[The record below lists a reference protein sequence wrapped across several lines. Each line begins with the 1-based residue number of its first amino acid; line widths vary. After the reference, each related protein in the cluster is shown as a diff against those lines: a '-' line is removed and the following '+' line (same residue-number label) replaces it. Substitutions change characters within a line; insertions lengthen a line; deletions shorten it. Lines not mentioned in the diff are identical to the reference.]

1 MIKTKK
7 GGKSLQSNVLKK
19 LLVDKTFINSLCIH
33 KNIYLP
39 NNIHAS
45 DDENDDK
52 HLH

>member
-19 LLVDKTFINSLCIH
+19 PLVDKTFNLLCIH
-33 KNIYLP
+33 KNIYLA